1 MTTKYNNIRTQLQG
15 IASVLISQEYNF
27 ILVGTNITF
36 MVDETTPIEISN
48 TFTGKEYNITI
59 LYNDGTEVVSHSH
72 HKVIDG
78 AYFSYM
84 LRKVPGTNN
93 YNNK

>member
-1 MTTKYNNIRTQLQG
+1 MKKHNNILTQLQG
-15 IASVLISQEYNF
+15 IASVLISQKYNF
-27 ILVGTNITF
+27 ILTGTNITF
-36 MVDETTPIEISN
+36 MVDETTPIEIAN
-48 TFTGKEYNITI
+48 TFTGDQYNIAI
-59 LYNDGTEVVSHSH
+59 FFNDGTEVVSHSH

-93 YNNK
+93 YIK